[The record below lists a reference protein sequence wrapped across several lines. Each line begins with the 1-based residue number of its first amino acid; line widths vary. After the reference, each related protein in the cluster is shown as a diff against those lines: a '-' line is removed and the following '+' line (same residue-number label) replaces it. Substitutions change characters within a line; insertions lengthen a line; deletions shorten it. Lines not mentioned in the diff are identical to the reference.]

1 MGAEGGEL
9 CDYIGYQEGKEKK
22 QKTVEGEGP
31 QTSSAYM
38 NSRHSE
44 LGHIH
49 GAPSSN
55 EVEPQTTPDS
65 RQIEIP
71 VRRLLWMVFVSCSS
85 DLPTTS

>member
-9 CDYIGYQEGKEKK
+9 CDYIGYQEGKDKK
-22 QKTVEGEGP
+22 QKTVEDEGP

-49 GAPSSN
+49 GAPSST
-55 EVEPQTTPDS
+55 EVEPQTMPDS
-65 RQIEIP
+65 RRIEIP
-71 VRRLLWMVFVSCSS
+71 VRRLFWMFFISCPS